1 MNLMDIAVEN
11 TLLTGYAVFEA
22 CGMLGIHPVIERNID
37 LKTRSAEVDDRKST
51 VRVYP
56 NPASNSTTVA
66 YRFVDNIGGGIMLY
80 SLEGKFLLKEVLP
93 ANENVVVIN
102 TSKFDNG
109 IYFYSVYSKTGEL
122 VENGKLIIL
131 R

>member
-1 MNLMDIAVEN
+1 
-11 TLLTGYAVFEA
+11 
-22 CGMLGIHPVIERNID
+22 VIERNVD
-37 LKTRSAEVDDRKST
+37 LKTRSAEVEDVEST
-51 VRVYP
+51 VSVYP

-66 YRFVDNIGGGIMLY
+66 YRFVENIGGEIMLF
-80 SLEGKFLLKEVLP
+80 SLEGKLLLKEVLP

-109 IYFYSVYSKTGEL
+109 IYFYSVYSETGEL
-122 VENGKLIIL
+122 VDNGKLIIL